1 MDLVKKLTRDTWAD
15 ILLDIALFSAF
26 TFLMVIIAIAL
37 NNFWLFFLLESG
49 FLFFWFL
56 FKYIWSLIL
65 RWGVLYDLKRTSL
78 EELRGLADEKLLYDK

>member
-26 TFLMVIIAIAL
+26 TFLMVIITIAL
-37 NNFWLFFLLESG
+37 NNALWFFVLEAG

-65 RWGVLYDLKRTSL
+65 RWGVMYDLKRMSIT
-78 EELRGLADEKLLYDK
+78 ELKGIADETVLYDK

>member
-1 MDLVKKLTRDTWAD
+1 MDIVTKLTRDTWAD

-26 TFLMVIIAIAL
+26 TFLMVLITIAL
-37 NNFWLFFLLESG
+37 NNVLWFFVLEAG

-65 RWGVLYDLKRTSL
+65 IWGVEYDLKRMSIT
-78 EELRGLADEKLLYDK
+78 ELKGIADEKLRYDK

>member
-26 TFLMVIIAIAL
+26 TFLMVLITIAL
-37 NNFWLFFLLESG
+37 NNVLWFFVLEAG

-65 RWGVLYDLKRTSL
+65 RWGVMYDLKRTNL
-78 EELRGLADEKLLYDK
+78 EELKGLANEKLLYDK

>member
-1 MDLVKKLTRDTWAD
+1 MDLVTKLTRDTLAD

-26 TFLMVIIAIAL
+26 TFLMVLITIAL
-37 NNFWLFFLLESG
+37 NNVLWFVVLEAG

-65 RWGVLYDLKRTSL
+65 IWGINYDLKRMSIN
-78 EELRGLADEKLLYDK
+78 ELKGLADEKLLYDK

>member
-1 MDLVKKLTRDTWAD
+1 MDLVKKLTRDTLAD

-26 TFLMVIIAIAL
+26 TFLMVLITIAL
-37 NNFWLFFLLESG
+37 NNVLWFFVLEAV

-65 RWGVLYDLKRTSL
+65 IWGINYDLKRMSIN
-78 EELRGLADEKLLYDK
+78 ELKGLADEKLLYDK

>member
-15 ILLDIALFSAF
+15 VLLDIGLFTAF
-26 TFLMVIIAIAL
+26 TGVMVIMTIAL
-37 NNFWLFFLLESG
+37 NNASWFFVLEAG

-65 RWGVLYDLKRTSL
+65 RWGVLYELKRTSL
-78 EELRGLADEKLLYDK
+78 EELRGRADEKLLYDK

>member
-15 ILLDIALFSAF
+15 TLLDIALFSAF
-26 TFLMVIIAIAL
+26 TFLMVLITIAL
-37 NNFWLFFLLESG
+37 NNVLWFFVLEAG

-65 RWGVLYDLKRTSL
+65 IWSVEYDLKRMSII
-78 EELRGLADEKLLYDK
+78 ELKGFADEKLHYDK

>member
-1 MDLVKKLTRDTWAD
+1 MDIVTKLTRDTWAD
-15 ILLDIALFSAF
+15 VLLDIGLFAAF
-26 TFLMVIIAIAL
+26 TGVIVIMTIAL
-37 NNFWLFFLLESG
+37 NNALWFFVLEAG

-78 EELRGLADEKLLYDK
+78 EELRGRADEKLLYDK

>member
-15 ILLDIALFSAF
+15 ILLDFALFSAF
-26 TFLMVIIAIAL
+26 TFLMVLITIAL
-37 NNFWLFFLLESG
+37 NNVLWFFVLEAG

-65 RWGVLYDLKRTSL
+65 IWGVEYDLKRMSIS
-78 EELRGLADEKLLYDK
+78 ELKGLADEKLHYDK

>member
-1 MDLVKKLTRDTWAD
+1 MDIVTKLTRDTWAD

-26 TFLMVIIAIAL
+26 TFLMVLITIAL
-37 NNFWLFFLLESG
+37 NNVLWFFVLEAG

-65 RWGVLYDLKRTSL
+65 IWGVEYDLKRMTITKL
-78 EELRGLADEKLLYDK
+78 KGIADEKLRYDK